1 MRTALKVSASVYSIL
16 MLLYP
21 EELRQDFAGEMV
33 DVFEQQ
39 LWGEWMESGIAG
51 MIRVWGRALWEL
63 VWVALP
69 IQLCAPIVVA
79 PAGGLLSSSA
89 SFAVLLG
96 TLGHHPV
103 VHILIAQGR

>member
-1 MRTALKVSASVYSIL
+1 MLTALKLSASVYSIL
-16 MLLYP
+16 LFLYP
-21 EELRQDFAGEMV
+21 EELRQDFGDEMV

-39 LWGEWMESGIAG
+39 LWGEWMESGVAG
-51 MIRVWGRALWEL
+51 MIRAWARVLWEL
-63 VWVALP
+63 LWVALP

-79 PAGGLLSSSA
+79 PTVGLLSSSA

-103 VHILIAQGR
+103 AHIFIAQGR